1 MGVLVMREKSS
12 LTEEWDKHPKNDII
26 CILSTGYKIT
36 IPKII
41 REKLNLLNGGDELT
55 ISLRSKELI
64 VRKLSQDTLENKMI
78 INDRGNVKI
87 PQEFIKLLCLEKGDT
102 FNLYLVDSS
111 IILRKKEKN

>member
-1 MGVLVMREKSS
+1 MEVLVMREKSS
-12 LTEEWDKHPKNDII
+12 LTEESNKQTKKDIT
-26 CILSTGYKIT
+26 CILSTAYKIT

-41 REKLNLLNGGDELT
+41 REKLNLLTGGDELT

-64 VRKLSQDTLENKMI
+64 VRKLSQDILENKMI

-87 PQEFIKLLCLEKGDT
+87 PQEFIKLLCLEKGDI
-102 FNLYLVDSS
+102 FSLNLVDSN